1 MNIQRSN
8 LRLVVVLMA
17 FSIASTVLAGD
28 REIGGYVDQAEDR
41 FTRNVWNFIKNF
53 QSWQTIGAHRW
64 KYNQYFWA
72 EPFEFLGSHGS
83 FVDSMDFA
91 YFSGHG
97 NAYVFA
103 CHDAR
108 ADVDLRNADGYG
120 DLANAGDLEFIVF
133 ETCSTVASAP
143 EFPADWWSAW
153 LRNSAG
159 KHIFQGLHQAIG
171 FRTLSVSDNGIPDNF
186 AHRLRGGQA
195 IWQAWFDAVDDER
208 SWWHSDVEDGVP
220 YPGYASVIL
229 YPGLDNDSLGNYGA
243 DPPFNHSSLYTYW
256 QY

>member
-1 MNIQRSN
+1 MNIHRSN
-8 LRLVVVLMA
+8 LRLVVLMTL
-17 FSIASTVLAGD
+17 SIASSVLAGD

-103 CHDAR
+103 CHDAS

-120 DLANAGDLEFIVF
+120 NLANAGDLEFIVF

-186 AHRLRGGQA
+186 ADRLRGGQA

-229 YPGLDNDSLGNYGA
+229 YPGLDDDSLGNYGA